1 MDSIL
6 NFIYNKDDFKEYME
20 IILHSRNKESVLNK
34 LKNKI

>member
-6 NFIYNKDDFKEYME
+6 NFIYNKDDYKDFIE
-20 IILHSRNKESVLNK
+20 IILHSRNKESVLSK